1 MTKKPESTGEQDYRT
16 AMSQEIA
23 TQWAAVWKAIP
34 EAIKGK
40 DIEAV
45 HRVRVS
51 SRRLRAAMD
60 VSTDCFPAKWY
71 RPLHKT
77 AKEITQA
84 LGEVRDRDVL
94 LEALAN
100 ERADANETAKAGID
114 FLVPNI
120 KRDRKRARKQMIRF
134 LTQLDEQRVRKQTKR
149 RFPVSKT
156 DNEKAVTL
164 TEVPS

>member
-1 MTKKPESTGEQDYRT
+1 MTDTSEPSIEQDYRT
-16 AMSQEIA
+16 AMRQEIG

-34 EAIKGK
+34 DAIKGK

-84 LGEVRDRDVL
+84 LGAVRDRDVL
-94 LEALAN
+94 LEALEK
-100 ERADANETAKAGID
+100 ERASASETEQLGID

-120 KRDRKRARKQMIRF
+120 KRDRKRARKQMIQY
-134 LTQLDEQRVRKQTKR
+134 LAKLDDKGVRKETNR

-156 DNEKAVTL
+156 RVKKSDLV
-164 TEVPS
+164 TEVQS